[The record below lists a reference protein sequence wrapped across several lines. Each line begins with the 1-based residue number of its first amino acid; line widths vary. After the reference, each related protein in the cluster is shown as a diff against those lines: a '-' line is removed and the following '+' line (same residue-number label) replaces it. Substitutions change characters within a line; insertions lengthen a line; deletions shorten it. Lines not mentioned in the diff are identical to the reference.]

1 MVTVECNGAVAK
13 VEGCGYAWDFQ
24 SRKPSEKLKRG
35 YWVRCPSCRRKVFRR
50 VKRKRVEVVV

>member
-1 MVTVECNGAVAK
+1 

-35 YWVRCPSCRRKVFRR
+35 YWVRCPSCKQKVFYRA
-50 VKRKRVEVVV
+50 KRKRLEARNSPEESVKDEV